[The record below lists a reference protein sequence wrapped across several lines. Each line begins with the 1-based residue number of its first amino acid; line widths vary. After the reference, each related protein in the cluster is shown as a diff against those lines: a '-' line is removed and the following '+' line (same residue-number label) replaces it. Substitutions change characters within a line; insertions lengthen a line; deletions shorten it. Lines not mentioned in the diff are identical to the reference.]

1 MVWLFVTKK
10 VVAANDDDSTD
21 DTKDDNE
28 EISRTST
35 TTEMDGSIEVN
46 DDDIPIE
53 SGNIDSSTDMD
64 NNSGG
69 EQSIQVDEITNEN
82 KIRTNADV
90 ENYDN
95 QSTKTDIDGDTIIQS
110 TAETDI
116 VSSNNKES
124 EVILLDMDGTIIDTD
139 ESNDIQ
145 NEVLENEEQ
154 TLNGDGSTAVDN
166 DDDTVQSTSGN
177 NAEDA
182 VEEMTDNIST
192 DEPANK
198 EKEKKLIILPS
209 FGDDPIIDYP
219 PPQQVINKKSND
231 EKEVEETGNDTQD
244 SADEQVSSDSNTPD
258 EDESQSA
265 DRTTSSNESQANA
278 TDDDETDSNT
288 TKEGDESST
297 ESDDNSTAASTTEE
311 IEDDGPRQIKQV
323 DYASKA
329 AGAIIL
335 ENSPSLEGASNLLTS
350 DKDKYSIAP
359 CADKKYVVI
368 SLSEDILVK
377 QIKLS
382 NYERYSSRVKEF
394 QVLSSQEYPSST
406 TTTSTAETTTT
417 SNNNNNEGTIDN
429 NKDVWN
435 TIGTYTVHSKSG
447 EQTFELEEPSWARYL
462 KFRFIS
468 HWGSEHYCTLS
479 QIKVHGSTMLQGFHE
494 QWIESENKI
503 NEEQEEV
510 VVDESADQQQQE
522 EVSDEDG
529 EADTA
534 VRDTHVE
541 VEETDN
547 SGDDVEKHGEQSSET
562 IGTDEQVRTT
572 ESGEAEQLQ
581 SPDTVD
587 TEEVGDSPPVVAK
600 DDAGEVPQDI
610 ESRTEDAPDV
620 AKGEEIVK
628 GTSGEIKS
636 DTPSEEDTPDE
647 KESVDKQASDESN
660 KDGEEQEH
668 LTEQEEELSMDDAS
682 SSSSH
687 IDTPDAINEDDLPK
701 SSQIEEEEVNQ
712 YETIDDG
719 DDHVKDES
727 SISAA
732 VTDASV
738 TEESKDVIVGDENPS
753 DSDEELDQAIQSK
766 ATETTKSHD
775 TTTTNTD
782 DSQPDTS
789 AGEKSQS
796 KGKLSTNIAEQKGDD
811 STVVKGSVAK
821 VDTTSKE
828 TSKPVKKNIQKEKL
842 KTAATKGGD
851 MLKRE
856 AITHPSKDLGASVGE
871 LYAKLIRRFPH
882 AKCLKDLDLQ
892 AFKSKSLLANAE
904 RSGGSSVGGGAPKME
919 PIFAKITNEIKSVQ
933 LQQTQYEQYISAL
946 KTCYESVFLD
956 VAKDLDS
963 TKGTDVEQRLASLE
977 RAVFLSEMTSKGGRS
992 SYPSSH
998 GLSSFFPT
1006 FPPFKVSPFQFSVP
1020 IYTMP
1025 TLEDHSTVIIGSL
1038 TAFLLA
1044 TWLLL
1049 LRRKRKGGSTNVS
1062 RENTQHDV
1070 TLKKDKING
1079 ISNPNNIL
1087 ENELAETK
1095 NKLLDS
1101 DKKFRGLNSQH
1112 TSLQEEHE
1120 QLKQRYSQ
1128 LEQTVRSM
1136 ENEAEHMTPRRNNI
1150 NVIPNENGHSSDVN
1164 TPTHSTSLPS
1174 SPSNKEE

>member
-1 MVWLFVTKK
+1 M
-10 VVAANDDDSTD
+10 AATDDDSTD

-28 EISRTST
+28 EIRTSTTT

-124 EVILLDMDGTIIDTD
+124 EVILLDMDGTIIDYTDTD
-139 ESNDIQ
+139 EASNDIQ
-145 NEVLENEEQ
+145 QEVVENEEQ
-154 TLNGDGSTAVDN
+154 TLNVDGSTANV
-166 DDDTVQSTSGN
+166 DDTVQSTSGDSAKRVSAEETAEN
-177 NAEDA
+177 N
-182 VEEMTDNIST
+182 ST
-192 DEPANK
+192 DEPANNK
-198 EKEKKLIILPS
+198 EKDKKLIILPS

-219 PPQQVINKKSND
+219 PPQQAVVTKSDDEDEAEKNSDTQGSVD
-231 EKEVEETGNDTQD
+231 EK
-244 SADEQVSSDSNTPD
+244 VSSDSTSD
-258 EDESQSA
+258 ENESQSA
-265 DRTTSSNESQANA
+265 DTKSSDESQTNA
-278 TDDDETDSNT
+278 TDNDETDSNT
-288 TKEGDESST
+288 TKEGDDSST
-297 ESDDNSTAASTTEE
+297 ESDDNSTAATTEDQIE
-311 IEDDGPRQIKQV
+311 NDEDDGPRQIKQV

-394 QVLSSQEYPSST
+394 QVLSSQEYPSTGGNSNDN
-406 TTTSTAETTTT
+406 SEETA
-417 SNNNNNEGTIDN
+417 D
-429 NKDVWN
+429 KDVWN

-510 VVDESADQQQQE
+510 VVDESVEGEQQE
-522 EVSDEDG
+522 EDVGDEEDP
-529 EADTA
+529 DTVA
-534 VRDTHVE
+534 GDPNYAE
-541 VEETDN
+541 VGETDDR
-547 SGDDVEKHGEQSSET
+547 SDDVEQYDEQSSET
-562 IGTDEQVRTT
+562 LETEDQQRTT

-587 TEEVGDSPPVVAK
+587 TEEVGDLPPVVAK

-610 ESRTEDAPDV
+610 DV
-620 AKGEEIVK
+620 AKTDSRGIEEGETIED
-628 GTSGEIKS
+628 S
-636 DTPSEEDTPDE
+636 PLSEEDTPDE

-668 LTEQEEELSMDDAS
+668 LTEQEEELSKDDAS

-701 SSQIEEEEVNQ
+701 SSHMEEEGNQ
-712 YETIDDG
+712 QVSMDDG

-789 AGEKSQS
+789 AGEISQS
-796 KGKLSTNIAEQKGDD
+796 KGKLSTNNAEQKGDD

-956 VAKDLDS
+956 VAKDLDL

>member
-1 MVWLFVTKK
+1 M
-10 VVAANDDDSTD
+10 AATDNDSGGT
-21 DTKDDNE
+21 DTKDDNIE
-28 EISRTST
+28 EITST
-35 TTEMDGSIEVN
+35 TTATTEMDGSIEVD

-53 SGNIDSSTDMD
+53 SDNIDSSTDTVG
-64 NNSGG
+64 SSS
-69 EQSIQVDEITNEN
+69 EQSIQVQDITNEN
-82 KIRTNADV
+82 KVQTNTDV
-90 ENYDN
+90 ENN
-95 QSTKTDIDGDTIIQS
+95 QSTNIDIDGDTIVQS
-110 TAETDI
+110 TATETVI
-116 VSSNNKES
+116 PHNNKDS
-124 EVILLDMDGTIIDTD
+124 EVILLDMDGTIIDNSDTD
-139 ESNDIQ
+139 EDYNDIE
-145 NEVLENEEQ
+145 NEVVENEEQ
-154 TLNGDGSTAVDN
+154 TLNVDGSTANV
-166 DDDTVQSTSGN
+166 DDTVQSTSGDS
-177 NAEDA
+177 AKRISA
-182 VEEMTDNIST
+182 EEMTDNIST
-192 DEPANK
+192 DEPANNNK

-219 PPQQVINKKSND
+219 PPQQVVTKSND
-231 EKEVEETGNDTQD
+231 EEEAEEKTDTQG
-244 SADEQVSSDSNTPD
+244 SVNEQVSSDSSTSD
-258 EDESQSA
+258 EDESPA
-265 DRTTSSNESQANA
+265 DRTTSSDESQSNA
-278 TDDDETDSNT
+278 TDNDETDASNT
-288 TKEGDESST
+288 TKEDDESTPT
-297 ESDDNSTAASTTEE
+297 ESEDNSTSATAEE

-394 QVLSSQEYPSST
+394 QVLSSQEYPSTGGNSNDN
-406 TTTSTAETTTT
+406 SEETP
-417 SNNNNNEGTIDN
+417 E
-429 NKDVWN
+429 KDVWN

-494 QWIESENKI
+494 QWIESEIKI
-503 NEEQEEV
+503 NEEQEIKEEEEM
-510 VVDESADQQQQE
+510 VDELAEGEKQQEE
-522 EVSDEDG
+522 EVSDEEDG
-529 EADTA
+529 DLDTA
-534 VRDTHVE
+534 ADDPHVE
-541 VEETDN
+541 VGETDDT
-547 SGDDVEKHGEQSSET
+547 GDDLEQNGEQSSET
-562 IGTDEQVRTT
+562 METDEQIRTK
-572 ESGEAEQLQ
+572 SGEAEQLEF
-581 SPDTVD
+581 PDDNGDSVD
-587 TEEVGDSPPVVAK
+587 TEDIIDSPPVAGN
-600 DDAGEVPQDI
+600 DDNSEVPQNI
-610 ESRTEDAPDV
+610 ESKDERPDV
-620 AKGEEIVK
+620 AKGEKIVK
-628 GTSGEIKS
+628 DTYDETKSATPTDGSDKSNGE
-636 DTPSEEDTPDE
+636 DDVDE
-647 KESVDKQASDESN
+647 QASDEVNS
-660 KDGEEQEH
+660 DGEEQEH
-668 LTEQEEELSMDDAS
+668 LTEQEEELSKDDAS

-701 SSQIEEEEVNQ
+701 SSHMEEEGNQ
-712 YETIDDG
+712 QVSMDDG

-782 DSQPDTS
+782 DPQPDTS

-796 KGKLSTNIAEQKGDD
+796 KGKLSTNNAEQKGDD

-1128 LEQTVRSM
+1128 LEQTVRNM